1 MDYRTRQPGA
11 LIRRAQQQAHDQGT
25 SLDAV
30 IRALLTL
37 YVEGA
42 IDPLAADPLARAI
55 GARGGRASAEALSRD
70 ERREKAQRAA
80 QARWHPTR

>member
-11 LIRRAQQQAHDQGT
+11 LIRRAQQHAHDQGAT
-25 SLDAV
+25 LDAV

-42 IDPLAADPLARAI
+42 LNPLAPDPVASAI
-55 GARGGRASAEALSRD
+55 GRRGGQASADRLSDD
-70 ERREKAQRAA
+70 ERREKARRAA
-80 QARWHPTR
+80 QARWHP